1 MTIKNDLI
9 ELMERKSL
17 NQTQVSRAIGMS
29 TATVNQYLQDKYNGD
44 LERVNSEVQA
54 FLERTRE
61 KDKAQRVDVKF
72 VATSASKKALEI
84 IRMAHVD
91 GE

>member
-72 VATSASKKALEI
+72 VAT
-84 IRMAHVD
+84 
-91 GE
+91 

>member
-61 KDKAQRVDVKF
+61 KDKAQRVD
-72 VATSASKKALEI
+72 
-84 IRMAHVD
+84 
-91 GE
+91 